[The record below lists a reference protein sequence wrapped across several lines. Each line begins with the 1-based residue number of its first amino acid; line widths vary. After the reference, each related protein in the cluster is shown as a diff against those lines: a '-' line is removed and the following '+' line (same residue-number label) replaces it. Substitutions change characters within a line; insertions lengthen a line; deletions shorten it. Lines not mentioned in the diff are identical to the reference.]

1 MERTSVIEVKPLPA
15 QDGPRFMVTI
25 QEGGARSQHEVR
37 LCPATWPRLQG
48 LHPDPARIVRAAFHF
63 LLDLEPAAS
72 ILPRFDLREI
82 SRYFP
87 EFEREL
93 PRYLAATAG
102 N

>member
-1 MERTSVIEVKPLPA
+1 MVRTAVIEVNPLPA

-25 QEGGARSQHEVR
+25 QEAGARTQHEVR
-37 LCPATWPRLQG
+37 LDPASWPRLQS
-48 LHPDPARIVRAAFHF
+48 LHADPGKIVYAAFCF
-63 LLDLEPAAS
+63 LLDREPAAA
-72 ILPRFDLREI
+72 ILPRFELRVI

-93 PRYLAATAG
+93 PRYLSAAAG